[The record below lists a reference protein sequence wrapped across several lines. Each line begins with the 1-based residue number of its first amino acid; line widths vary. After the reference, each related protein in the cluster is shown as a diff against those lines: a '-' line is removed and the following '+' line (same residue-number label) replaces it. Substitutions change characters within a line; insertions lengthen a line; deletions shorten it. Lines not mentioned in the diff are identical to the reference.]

1 MALRVQTETETP
13 GNGQLTPS
21 ASIVVEQRM
30 PRPVSIPP
38 NRQSEVE
45 RAHRPW
51 AALWQAEQNCLDKP
65 ECLTDV
71 AIYDLASVRIRA
83 DDGSVTPSPRRF
95 GLLLRLHDA
104 ALGQVSLLAGS
115 QLPTLQLDAE
125 YFLEKDG
132 PGTETWTV
140 LGKDDPKHTPKALE
154 LSAFFVGD
162 GIRRKLVFEVST
174 SWSELRLG
182 EDDVLNAWVA
192 RQPHGAAA
200 SIEIKV
206 PPKIELDEAASTIE
220 GFVGGYFQTLRFP
233 LRVRR
238 PSIPCAPLQPR
249 VVHFEDPAYNR
260 QLTSTP
266 AQRSGRLFGDDAGT
280 TTVNVTLAS
289 DRREYNPDSEL
300 LLVLARKDV
309 AGGVFEARLSL
320 RRQDRDGNKTEL
332 VAFDPLDT
340 LIGTVAD
347 RVVTTLKLSD
357 LRLATDK
364 DDKGKPKVALQP
376 DDLLYIVVRRKRT
389 GKDEETV
396 VELPVKIVSNPVLP
410 PPSEGYALLR
420 EAKNDGAT
428 AVHAPRFAWS
438 PEPSRVE
445 LINPDDLL
453 GAAVRRRAVFRW
465 PDSPRRSIQETSR
478 YRIQKITGS
487 GSTHWPLLE

>member
-1 MALRVQTETETP
+1 MALRVLTTTEKP
-13 GNGQLTPS
+13 GSGQLTPS

-30 PRPVSIPP
+30 PRPVSLPP
-38 NRQSEVE
+38 NRQNEVE

-51 AALWQAEQNCLDKP
+51 AALWHAEKNCLDKP

-83 DDGSVTPSPRRF
+83 DDGSATPSPRRF
-95 GLLLRLHDA
+95 GLLLRLSDA
-104 ALGQVSLLAGS
+104 APSQLSLLAGS
-115 QLPTLQLDAE
+115 QLPTLHFDAE
-125 YFLEKDG
+125 YLVEQN
-132 PGTETWTV
+132 GTATWTA
-140 LGKDDPKHTPKALE
+140 LDKDDPKHTPEALGLKA
-154 LSAFFVGD
+154 FVVGD
-162 GIRRKLVFEVST
+162 GIRRKLDLKASS

-192 RQPHGAAA
+192 RQAHGAAA

-206 PPKIELDEAASTIE
+206 PPKTELDAPASAIE
-220 GFVGGYFQTLRFP
+220 GFVEGYFQTLRFP

-238 PSIPCAPLQPR
+238 PGIPCAPLQPR

-280 TTVNVTLAS
+280 TIVNATLAS

-309 AGGVFEARLSL
+309 VGGTFEAHLSL

-332 VAFDPLDT
+332 VAFDPFDT
-340 LIGTVAD
+340 LIDTMAD

-357 LRLATDK
+357 LRLDRDK
-364 DDKGKPKVALQP
+364 ADKTKPKVVLQP
-376 DDLLYIVVRRKRT
+376 DDLIYIVVHRKRT
-389 GKDEETV
+389 GTDEETV
-396 VELPVKIVSNPVLP
+396 IELPVKIVSKPVLP

-420 EAKNDGAT
+420 ETKTGAAT
-428 AVHAPRFAWS
+428 AVHTPRFAWS
-438 PEPSRVE
+438 PQPSRVE

-465 PDSPRRSIQETSR
+465 PDSPRWSDPKTSR
-478 YRIQKITGS
+478 YRVQKLSGS
-487 GSTHWPLLE
+487 GATHWPLLE